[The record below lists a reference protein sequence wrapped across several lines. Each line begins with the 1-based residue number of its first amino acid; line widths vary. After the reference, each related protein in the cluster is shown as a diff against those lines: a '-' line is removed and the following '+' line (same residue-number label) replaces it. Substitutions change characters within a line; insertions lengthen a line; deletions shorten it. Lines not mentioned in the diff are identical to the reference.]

1 MKKDLTLKELSK
13 AIADMIQEKPE
24 LADCSAVDWFLDNFS
39 DNFATG
45 GIISPQDLDLL
56 INS

>member
-24 LADCSAVDWFLDNFS
+24 LADCSAIDWLFDNFT
-39 DNFATG
+39 DKFATG
-45 GIISPQDLDLL
+45 GIISPQDLDII